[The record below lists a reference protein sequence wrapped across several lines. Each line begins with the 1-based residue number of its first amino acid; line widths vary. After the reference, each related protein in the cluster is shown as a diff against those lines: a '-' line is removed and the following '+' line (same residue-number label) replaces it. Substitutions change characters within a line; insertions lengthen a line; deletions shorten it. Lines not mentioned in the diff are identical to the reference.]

1 MENSTSNPSY
11 GESNKAEMKALFGLL
26 FLADPLSSTA
36 METLPQHNAS
46 GSTRGKPRQ
55 SRGRRLYQRGRVATM
70 RQEKGAVTMSNLQEE
85 IRRKM
90 FVGTSEDDALAR
102 LSEQQTLKAITL
114 SITTRGIG
122 LGICHLTF
130 ISISYH
136 ENIHVPSC
144 YSMYRVFLGLLE
156 AKLEAIKSDLPV
168 VPRLVE
174 HMKQPG
180 VNSDMLRAAH
190 LRRKYTFPPSPLI
203 PLRQRFSFLINNLR
217 FDDSSTRTARAT
229 IDRLAPIRDVFDI
242 FVKNC
247 QNAYTPHEYLTIDEE
262 LVAFR
267 RRCIF
272 RQ

>member
-1 MENSTSNPSY
+1 MGY
-11 GESNKAEMKALFGLL
+11 LI
-26 FLADPLSSTA
+26 ADPLSSTA

-85 IRRKM
+85 IRKKM

-180 VNSDMLRAAH
+180 VNSDMLRAAQ
-190 LRRKYTFPPSPLI
+190 SV
-203 PLRQRFSFLINNLR
+203 
-217 FDDSSTRTARAT
+217 T
-229 IDRLAPIRDVFDI
+229 IVPEPIRRIINAVGYVKFEEKVYVPAVAADPVETEIFIFD
-242 FVKNC
+242 K
-247 QNAYTPHEYLTIDEE
+247 
-262 LVAFR
+262 
-267 RRCIF
+267 
-272 RQ
+272 